1 MTYSQII
8 ILIRFEVQAVCG
20 VGKVSLPALEEL
32 LLKATTHILLPTIWF
47 PTINCLPH
55 NCHGGKRFLFS
66 KTTGEEL
73 MVEELSELQDAL
85 AVVKEEDNTLELATL
100 MELLMGD
107 LK

>member
-1 MTYSQII
+1 MAYQEIYI
-8 ILIRFEVQAVCG
+8 WNGRFLILI
-20 VGKVSLPALEEL
+20 
-32 LLKATTHILLPTIWF
+32 LKA
-47 PTINCLPH
+47 
-55 NCHGGKRFLFS
+55 
-66 KTTGEEL
+66 TGEEL